1 MNFSLF
7 STSPF
12 KDEQRDRTSS
22 NSSGRASGL
31 AVDSAGRDETR
42 DSENLKMCDIFE
54 LPRGQIFIEKY
65 LCAFAP
71 EFGVMI
77 QGHMFLFPDYVCFDS
92 RLIGRETT
100 ITMPYAALAQV
111 SKERT
116 LGIPNA
122 LEISMR
128 GEGTAIGVKLW
139 FNNFLSRDE
148 VYSRITAGLSKADKA
163 ASTANGQKYTS
174 LVLMYSSNNAAAQRL
189 FSTAVGFAVKLIGQ
203 TPSPDKVGNIS
214 ASATSEH
221 VSGARSSPHAPG
233 DDLSPDTV
241 AGPGIC
247 DGDLNNSSSALH
259 SPGGI
264 AAEAEFDKYLCA
276 LRLETGL
283 LQLVQGHILLFQD
296 YVVFHSKLI
305 GHETTISIRYADI
318 LSLSK
323 KTTLGVF
330 QNAIEISTV
339 DQGCIFLTSFLSR
352 DDAYSGIIEG
362 MKLSGH
368 AMETLSPPSPRIE
381 FEIEEQRIAQIRKSL
396 TILHRWTDLSY
407 GQGFDVLIYP
417 DAVVSLHPTDVSLNK
432 VIVFPSSTRVRTIY
446 TAHVTKPNE
455 ASLSVQDV
463 KRDSNQT
470 DGLKCAEPSMQPRS
484 SAGNLS
490 SLRICLRST
499 SHSEVSDSDI
509 VLSWIEQDNRGKK
522 TVLERP
528 HYAFIKALCHASD
541 QCIVSHFK
549 PQKIKQPHPK
559 NLNGLLDVSTSR
571 ELACLFVEDEGQE
584 ENGTKVSRTV
594 SVNEGF
600 AQQHPAAFDSF
611 SGFNLELRKSCLR
624 RVMKCVLASEHSKS
638 TLLKVKDIHASKG
651 RAVLE
656 IVQDAH
662 SALESACATTKCDF
676 TTLEDFE
683 KYAET
688 LLVDLMS
695 TAHEVI
701 QQAINDLAIG
711 GVDYYSSQSNADGFF
726 CCDHLLVLMK
736 NWYDHSPKSEQPLRS
751 QGYTGFPVVR
761 SAEISFVRQIQLLMF
776 SIYEERLNL
785 EVSRIGLEEVLA
797 VMTATSSCLYH
808 RDYIIERLLVD
819 ENPQSS
825 PQSKC
830 KCMVGKYIK
839 DEDSESKCKETA
851 EKIADFV
858 LSPEFKDRVND
869 LRACNYPQH
878 LACCCRLMIDD
889 IMKFLPKPDCAEAMY
904 GADDL
909 ANFAAFLWECVM
921 IPLLMTNGDASYRTR
936 IFVKILISQMYGNVG
951 ENDSAERECIIDK
964 MSQQIVIH
972 SRAIYEASKFKF
984 AELKKNLISNDGGS
998 LFMGFIGTLDA
1009 SELDHLCEPII
1020 RVFGTG
1026 IDMENVLRKLIYKE
1040 VSVTKDEGTLFRRNS
1055 SATKLMTHF
1064 TWKVAKSYLVDS
1076 LGKII
1081 QSIIDGPV
1089 MEAHA
1094 ADGADAQVHVQILG
1108 EKCLQ
1113 IIESLVQTVRHMP
1126 HSVRRLVLTLQTAVE
1141 STFPNSKY
1149 IVSAGYL
1156 FVRVIVP
1163 CILQPDKFGM
1173 CQRPIEERDRRNLVL
1188 VGKVLQNLSNG
1199 NHSSEN
1205 EGVMKA
1211 MNPFLQEHK
1220 MFEQLKD
1227 YIQSLAN
1234 EEVIVPA
1241 SDGPASL
1248 DECSTI
1254 EDQMRVHQMLLTK
1267 FQNTSHA
1274 LLLHDLQPP
1283 PENDSVSDSVTMHPS
1298 AMFYVKGRGP
1308 GLSPDDHFM
1317 TVLNMC
1323 SATMCNFYEPM
1334 RQFIIESLAARNRA
1348 QSPILCNAQEIVA
1361 CNVTIRDTGLLAI
1374 FTRQEH
1380 LVANSPTH
1388 VRFVTSKV
1396 PAGLFVIEQMPTD
1409 IVLPLVLSG
1418 SELTFKLPDNIIT
1431 KSLPKDP
1438 PFYSGRQHSAFFPCD
1453 AKNFQVTVTLL
1464 KSQEEG
1470 QSLSEIQTLQFG
1482 SSSSRIQTVEQN
1494 NITYKVELVLRN
1506 WLFQG
1511 FPTQDPPSKAF
1522 WYYEADHPHV
1532 MHACLP
1538 ETVAELEANYAVF
1551 SSECRQIEGHKFSM
1565 PIPQSLGVAG
1575 VWMFEAVSLAPTYVM
1590 MQVNTS
1596 SKSQRRVI
1604 RASFQSAHI

>member
-1 MNFSLF
+1 M
-7 STSPF
+7 
-12 KDEQRDRTSS
+12 
-22 NSSGRASGL
+22 
-31 AVDSAGRDETR
+31 AVDSAGRDETE
-42 DSENLKMCDIFE
+42 DSENLKMRNIFE
-54 LPRGQIFIEKY
+54 LPCGQLFIEKY

-92 RLIGRETT
+92 RLIARETT

-148 VYSRITAGLSKADKA
+148 VYSGITAGLSKVDKA
-163 ASTANGQKYTS
+163 ASSANGQKDIS
-174 LVLMYSSNNAAAQRL
+174 LVLRYSSNNAAAQRL
-189 FSTAVGFAVKLIGQ
+189 FSTAVGFAVKLLGQ
-203 TPSPDKVGNIS
+203 TPSPDKVGNIT
-214 ASATSEH
+214 APATPEL
-221 VSGARSSPHAPG
+221 VSGVRSGPNDPSDNLAPA
-233 DDLSPDTV
+233 TV
-241 AGPGIC
+241 ARPGND
-247 DGDLNNSSSALH
+247 DGCLNNSGNALH
-259 SPGGI
+259 LPGGI

-283 LQLVQGHILLFQD
+283 LQLVQGHIFLFQD
-296 YVVFHSKLI
+296 YFVFHSRLI
-305 GHETTISIRYADI
+305 GNETTISIRYADI

-323 KTTLGVF
+323 KTTLGLF

-352 DDAYSGIIEG
+352 DEAYSGIIEG

-368 AMETLSPPSPRIE
+368 TMETLSPPSPRIE

-396 TILHRWTDLSY
+396 TILHRWTDHSY
-407 GQGFDVLIYP
+407 RQGFDVLVYP

-432 VIVFPSSTRVRTIY
+432 TIVFPSSTRVRAIY

-455 ASLSVQDV
+455 ASLSVQDLSS
-463 KRDSNQT
+463 DLSLA
-470 DGLKCAEPSMQPRS
+470 DGLKCADPSMQPRS
-484 SAGNLS
+484 GAENLS
-490 SLRICLRST
+490 SLRICLRNT
-499 SHSEVSDSDI
+499 SDSEVSDSDI
-509 VLSWIEQDNRGKK
+509 VLFWVEEDKKGKQ

-549 PQKIKQPHPK
+549 PQKIKKAHPK
-559 NLNGLLDVSTSR
+559 NFNSLLDVSSSR
-571 ELACLFVEDEGQE
+571 ALACLFDEDEGQKE
-584 ENGTKVSRTV
+584 DGPKVSRTV
-594 SVNEGF
+594 NEGF
-600 AQQHPAAFDSF
+600 LQQLPAAFDSF
-611 SGFNLELRKSCLR
+611 SSFDLELRKSCLR
-624 RVMKCVLASEHSKS
+624 RVMKCVVASEHSKN
-638 TLLKVKDIHASKG
+638 TLSKVKDIHATKG
-651 RAVLE
+651 CAVLE
-656 IVQDAH
+656 IMQEAH
-662 SALESACATTKCDF
+662 LALESVCASRKCDF

-688 LLVDLMS
+688 LLLDLMS

-701 QQAINDLAIG
+701 QKAINDLAIG
-711 GVDYYSSQSNADGFF
+711 GIDYYSSQSNADDCF

-736 NWYDHSPKSEQPLRS
+736 DWYDHTPKFEQPLRS
-751 QGYTGFPVVR
+751 QSYTGFPVVR
-761 SAEISFVRQIQLLMF
+761 SAEISFVREIQLLMF
-776 SIYEERLNL
+776 STYEERLNL
-785 EVSRIGLEEVLA
+785 EVSRIGLEEVLE
-797 VMTATSSCLYH
+797 VMTATSSCFHH

-819 ENPQSS
+819 ENSHSS

-839 DEDSESKCKETA
+839 DEDSESKCRATA

-858 LSPEFKDRVND
+858 LSPEFKDRVKD
-869 LRACNYPQH
+869 LRACSYPQH

-921 IPLLMTNGDASYRTR
+921 IPLLMTNGDASYRTG
-936 IFVKILISQMYGNVG
+936 IFVKILISQMYGNIG

-964 MSQQIVIH
+964 MPQQIVIH
-972 SRAIYEASKFKF
+972 SRAIYEANKSKF

-998 LFMGFIGTLDA
+998 LFMEFISTLDA

-1026 IDMENVLRKLIYKE
+1026 IDMENVLRKLIHKE
-1040 VSVTKDEGTLFRRNS
+1040 VSVTQDEGTLFHRNS
-1055 SATKLMTHF
+1055 SATKLMTPF
-1064 TWKVAKSYLVDS
+1064 TWKVAKVYLVDT

-1089 MEAHA
+1089 MELNAV
-1094 ADGADAQVHVQILG
+1094 DGWDNQAHVQILG

-1113 IIESLVQTVRHMP
+1113 IIESLVQTVCHMP
-1126 HSVRRLVLTLQTAVE
+1126 HSIRRLVLTLQTAVE
-1141 STFPNSKY
+1141 GTFPKSNN
-1149 IVSAGYL
+1149 VSTRYL
-1156 FVRVIVP
+1156 FVKVLIP
-1163 CILQPDKFGM
+1163 CILQPDKFGL
-1173 CQRPIEERDRRNLVL
+1173 CQRPIEERDRRNLML
-1188 VGKVLQNLSNG
+1188 VGKVLQNLASG
-1199 NHSSEN
+1199 NHLREK
-1205 EGVMKA
+1205 ECLMQA

-1220 MFEQLKD
+1220 MSEQLKHCM
-1227 YIQSLAN
+1227 QTLAN
-1234 EEVIVPA
+1234 EEVIGPT
-1241 SDGPASL
+1241 SEGPASL
-1248 DECSTI
+1248 DEGSTI

-1274 LLLHDLQPP
+1274 SLFHDLKPP
-1283 PENDSVSDSVTMHPS
+1283 PENDSVSDSITTHPS
-1298 AMFYVKGRGP
+1298 AMFYVKGRGS

-1334 RQFIIESLAARNRA
+1334 RHFIIESLAARNRA
-1348 QSPILCNAQEIVA
+1348 QSPILSNVQEIVL
-1361 CNVTIRDTGLLAI
+1361 CNVTIRDTGFLSM
-1374 FTRQEH
+1374 FSSQEH
-1380 LVANSPTH
+1380 LVANAPTH
-1388 VRFVTSKV
+1388 VRFATSKV
-1396 PAGLFVIEQMPTD
+1396 PAGLFVTEQMPTEIVLPL

-1418 SELTFKLPDNIIT
+1418 PELSFKLPDNIIT

-1453 AKNFQVTVTLL
+1453 EKNFKVTVTLL
-1464 KSQEEG
+1464 KTKEEG
-1470 QSLSEIQTLQFG
+1470 QSFSEIQTLQFG
-1482 SSSSRIQTVEQN
+1482 SSSSRIQTLEQGN
-1494 NITYKVELVLRN
+1494 VTYRIELVLKN
-1506 WLFQG
+1506 WLFKQ

-1522 WYYEADHPHV
+1522 WYYQADRLDV
-1532 MHACLP
+1532 MHPCLP
-1538 ETVAELEANYAVF
+1538 ETVTELEANYAVF
-1551 SSECRQIEGHKFSM
+1551 LSECRPIEGHKFSM
-1565 PIPQSLGVAG
+1565 PIPKSLGVAG
-1575 VWMFEAVSLAPTYVM
+1575 IWMFEAVSLAPTYVM
-1590 MQVNTS
+1590 MQVHTS
-1596 SKSQRRVI
+1596 SRSQRRVI
-1604 RASFQSAHI
+1604 RTSFQSALI